1 MLATSDRVGRKE
13 LQLETLK
20 RVEKIG
26 QPEEGEEKAKG

>member
-1 MLATSDRVGRKE
+1 MLATSDRAGRKE
-13 LQLETLK
+13 LQLETLN